1 MSTYLCYAAESRD
14 GENKRGRTYVCRGG
28 GYGDLWHP
36 GRQICVYRDGS
47 LRVWS
52 PARRRICFHRGDG
65 GLPVWIRV
73 RRRICFHRGDGGL
86 PVWIRVRRRICVHRG
101 DGFRLWGHV
110 KTQIGDH
117 CGRDLYVRRYGR
129 KRIGVGC
136 GEKTLGR
143 HKVELVWS
151 WSENSYTSGALKVYV
166 ADGGG
171 EYYRGEMAR
180 LVNFGAIGRKSR
192 LRICLSFAWGSVRRQ
207 GGVKGS

>member
-1 MSTYLCYAAESRD
+1 MSTCLCYAAESRN
-14 GENKRGRTYVCRGG
+14 GESMRGRTYVCRGG
-28 GYGDLWHP
+28 GFGNWWHP
-36 GRQICVYRDGS
+36 GRRICVYCDGS
-47 LRVWS
+47 LRVWR
-52 PARRRICFHRGDG
+52 PARK
-65 GLPVWIRV
+65 
-73 RRRICFHRGDGGL
+73 
-86 PVWIRVRRRICVHRG
+86 RICVHRD
-101 DGFRLWGHV
+101 DGLFVWSRVRKRICVHRDSGLLAWRHV
-110 KTQIGDH
+110 KTQICDRCDGV
-117 CGRDLYVRRYGR
+117 LYARRRGR

-151 WSENSYTSGALKVYV
+151 WSENSYTSVALKVYV

-171 EYYRGEMAR
+171 EYCRGEMAR